1 MSYETPEANGH
12 EGGNEVAYLLSSMEA
27 IVAKARRIADNVPSE
42 QSVAKS
48 SISALDAARRI
59 VARRRKRNSAFR
71 MHSLGD
77 VFGEPAWDMMLD
89 LFIADR
95 TGTRISVSSL
105 CIGSNAP
112 PTTALRYIRT
122 MVERGVFTR
131 MPDPS
136 DNRRIWVS
144 LSNWAVDEIE
154 QILA

>member
-1 MSYETPEANGH
+1 
-12 EGGNEVAYLLSSMEA
+12 
-27 IVAKARRIADNVPSE
+27 
-42 QSVAKS
+42 
-48 SISALDAARRI
+48 
-59 VARRRKRNSAFR
+59 